1 MSIKISDIIWT
12 IICFGLFTLVVN
24 LLLLKPMLRF
34 MDARK
39 ERLEKARARKAEL
52 DALMEKRSEELSIRS
67 AEEKRLLLES
77 GKERLR
83 AASEKA
89 KQELKDYEAEL
100 LLRESGA
107 KAELEK
113 LSLETDGKLGAAI
126 ESMADAY
133 TNKLITGGRG

>member
-52 DALMEKRSEELSIRS
+52 DA
-67 AEEKRLLLES
+67 
-77 GKERLR
+77 GK
-83 AASEKA
+83 AALA
-89 KQELKDYEAEL
+89 
-100 LLRESGA
+100 GA
-107 KAELEK
+107 KNEQRKSASFSK
-113 LSLETDGKLGAAI
+113 AAR
-126 ESMADAY
+126 SGSGPPP
-133 TNKLITGGRG
+133 KKQSRS